1 MPNHTQPSGQ
11 RGAALAKLHIA
22 KKDLGMSDDAY
33 RQMLARHGAPAPDHS
48 ARDMQIAQI
57 DSALKELIGK
67 GWTPRQTGRTGR
79 ASGAVPSGK
88 KYSPKTRHKT
98 KMETTKADAL
108 RGVWV
113 GMAKAG
119 YLRDGS
125 DNALLT
131 WVRKQAACAGKPI
144 DAIEWLDQDDALVTT
159 LLHRLKSWRKRLD
172 REQGAH

>member
-1 MPNHTQPSGQ
+1 MMPDSKPLAQ

-33 RQMLARHGAPAPDHS
+33 RQLLARHGATVESPS
-48 ARDMQIAQI
+48 ARDMNIAQI
-57 DSALKELIGK
+57 DSVLKEMIGK
-67 GWTPRQTGRTGR
+67 GWKPKRTGR
-79 ASGAVPSGK
+79 ANGSPVPKGK

-108 RGVWV
+108 RAVWV
-113 GMAKAG
+113 GMARAG

-125 DNALLT
+125 DNALLA

-159 LLHRLKSWRKRLD
+159 LLHRLKGWRKRLD
-172 REQGAH
+172 REKGSH

>member
-1 MPNHTQPSGQ
+1 MTASQ
-11 RGAALAKLHIA
+11 RGAALARLHIA
-22 KKDLGMSDDAY
+22 KKEMAMSDDAY
-33 RQMLARHGAPAPDHS
+33 RQMLARHGAPAPDYS

-57 DSALKELIGK
+57 DAVLKELLGK
-67 GWTPRQTGRTGR
+67 GWKPKQTGRT
-79 ASGAVPSGK
+79 SGAVPAGK

-98 KMETTKADAL
+98 ALQTTKADAL
-108 RGVWV
+108 RAVWV

-125 DNALLT
+125 DNALLN

-159 LLHRLKSWRKRLD
+159 LLHRLKGWQRRLTKMAQT
-172 REQGAH
+172 EGAKS